1 MNYDGCTVDYTDG
14 GMDPGTGVFNVT
26 RSGIYQLSFTAKYV
40 AHNQVG
46 KKSVNPWKASQL
58 LVKDLDIYFCLFSL
72 KGRFGAWSDLFVIP
86 KDCGSGPE
94 CPRVIADSQ
103 REYRGG
109 TGLVM

>member
-46 KKSVNPWKASQL
+46 KNPL
-58 LVKDLDIYFCLFSL
+58 IL
-72 KGRFGAWSDLFVIP
+72 GRLGFTA
-86 KDCGSGPE
+86 
-94 CPRVIADSQ
+94 
-103 REYRGG
+103 
-109 TGLVM
+109 TGLRFRYLILSLSFQGSFWCMV